1 MEQTQLTGDGQV
13 MIGGQAVQV
22 IHMNQLNQ
30 PQVLQ
35 GANGPIVVHAIP
47 QSGQTIQVL
56 FYL

>member
-22 IHMNQLNQ
+22 IHMNQ

-47 QSGQTIQVL
+47 QSGQTIQVNKCNIN
-56 FYL
+56 